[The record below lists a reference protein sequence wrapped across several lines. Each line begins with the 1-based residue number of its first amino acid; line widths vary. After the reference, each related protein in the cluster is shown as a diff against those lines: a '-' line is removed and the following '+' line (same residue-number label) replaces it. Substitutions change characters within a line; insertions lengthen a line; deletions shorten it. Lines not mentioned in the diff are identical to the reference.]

1 MLTIKA
7 CRKLLGKSGEKLSAR
22 GCEEKRNQYYAVA
35 YLLFDIWNEKR
46 KEAVL
51 IRIELNPAY
60 RFATQIST
68 QAS

>member
-1 MLTIKA
+1 M
-7 CRKLLGKSGEKLSAR
+7 GKSGEKLSVR
-22 GCEEKRNQYYAVA
+22 GCEEKRDQYYAIA
-35 YLLFDIWNEKR
+35 YLLFDIWNEQR
-46 KEAVL
+46 KEVVL